1 MADKDIFEL
10 TRDVVADGFLDD
22 DEVEAILAAARERSK
37 EQPLTTKERSKIM
50 HIVRNS
56 MKGIAFTKLP
66 MPLRVLSVLLIIT
79 GILGIVAAIVALLPM
94 INSGFL
100 EEKLGSM
107 TVTTVVVI
115 VLAAVCSFVSTVLSF
130 LVGLRLI
137 KGLRGAA
144 SSLINVNI
152 AVTVV
157 SLVCEFM
164 LYGADLLLL
173 FNFVQIA
180 VQVALSAYLN
190 PSLANEAKLQT
201 ELRKLD
207 TEVHAKQGT
216 LGLADPGE
224 GYIRLDFFN
233 LF

>member
-37 EQPLTTKERSKIM
+37 EQPLTTKERSQIM

-107 TVTTVVVI
+107 TVTTAVVI
-115 VLAAVCSFVSTVLSF
+115 ILAAVCSFVSTVLSF

-157 SLVCEFM
+157 SLVCETCCFC
-164 LYGADLLLL
+164 
-173 FNFVQIA
+173 
-180 VQVALSAYLN
+180 ST
-190 PSLANEAKLQT
+190 SC
-201 ELRKLD
+201 R
-207 TEVHAKQGT
+207 
-216 LGLADPGE
+216 
-224 GYIRLDFFN
+224 
-233 LF
+233 